1 MGNGMNKV
9 VDGLYLGNI
18 RDSENRE
25 SLSQNNITHILSVY
39 NNAKPV
45 LEDMTYLCIHAADV
59 SSQNLSQHFKESIRF
74 IHECRLNGG
83 ACLVHCLA
91 GVSRS
96 TTMVVAY
103 LMTVTTYSWEECL
116 SAVKA
121 VRSFVGPN
129 YGFQQQLQEYQM
141 NQVTEPPTTPSNTC
155 LPEAHDVMFNT
166 CLPEAH
172 DVMFNTCLP
181 EAHDVMFNTCLPEA
195 HDVMSNRCLPEAHD
209 VMFNTCLPEAHDVMF
224 NTCLPEAHDVM
235 SNRCLPE
242 AHDML
247 FRCLKCQPC
256 LPTAQLRT
264 TLINPTVLCGS
275 LTQKS
280 INCTILGWSYKD
292 IHV

>member
-25 SLSQNNITHILSVY
+25 SLSQNGITHILSVY

-45 LEDMTYLCIHAADV
+45 LENMTYLCIHAADA
-59 SSQNLSQHFKESIRF
+59 SSQNLSQHFKECIRF

-83 ACLVHCLA
+83 SCLVHCLA

-103 LMTVTTYSWEECL
+103 LMTVTDHSWDDCL

-141 NQVTEPPTTPSNTC
+141 TQVSEYRTWLRSSFPASPFNDQDQVEVLLRRYTEEQQQEHQRRGQDQEWMNQAVSVYPLPYKAYGPGGDSWALSPPPPSNLG
-155 LPEAHDVMFNT
+155 LPRRQCDPSPTSPLAQGACIDLVGEYLGLLIRSGT
-166 CLPEAH
+166 E
-172 DVMFNTCLP
+172 
-181 EAHDVMFNTCLPEA
+181 
-195 HDVMSNRCLPEAHD
+195 
-209 VMFNTCLPEAHDVMF
+209 
-224 NTCLPEAHDVM
+224 
-235 SNRCLPE
+235 
-242 AHDML
+242 
-247 FRCLKCQPC
+247 LKW
-256 LPTAQLRT
+256 T
-264 TLINPTVLCGS
+264 
-275 LTQKS
+275 
-280 INCTILGWSYKD
+280 W
-292 IHV
+292 IHLDK

>member
-1 MGNGMNKV
+1 MGSTWEISEVWSNATREEMTRISN
-9 VDGLYLGNI
+9 
-18 RDSENRE
+18 SENRE

-45 LEDMTYLCIHAADV
+45 LEDMTYLCIHAADA

-129 YGFQQQLQEYQM
+129 YGFQHQLQEYQM
-141 NQVTEPPTTPSNTC
+141 NQVTEPQFVGHGLQGFESVLQGCWPMLTP
-155 LPEAHDVMFNT
+155 M
-166 CLPEAH
+166 
-172 DVMFNTCLP
+172 
-181 EAHDVMFNTCLPEA
+181 
-195 HDVMSNRCLPEAHD
+195 
-209 VMFNTCLPEAHDVMF
+209 
-224 NTCLPEAHDVM
+224 
-235 SNRCLPE
+235 
-242 AHDML
+242 
-247 FRCLKCQPC
+247 
-256 LPTAQLRT
+256 LPT
-264 TLINPTVLCGS
+264 N
-275 LTQKS
+275 
-280 INCTILGWSYKD
+280 GWMSFGW
-292 IHV
+292 